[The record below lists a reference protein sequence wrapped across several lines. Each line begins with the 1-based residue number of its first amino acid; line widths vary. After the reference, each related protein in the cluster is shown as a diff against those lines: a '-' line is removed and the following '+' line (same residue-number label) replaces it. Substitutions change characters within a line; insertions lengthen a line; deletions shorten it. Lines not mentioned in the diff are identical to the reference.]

1 MAKRFNRTRL
11 FKGFSSIGK
20 SRPNTEI
27 IDIELVKQDLLNHFN
42 TTKGE
47 RVMRPNFG
55 SIIWDLLF
63 DPFDSPTREAV
74 IADVESIIS
83 FDPRVELLN
92 IEVVEFEHGLRVS
105 AELLY
110 VPFNAVET
118 FDVEFDRRNN
128 IQNSATT
135 STEELSR

>member
-1 MAKRFNRTRL
+1 MAEQFNRTRL
-11 FKGFSSIGK
+11 FRGFSSIGK
-20 SRPNTEI
+20 TTPNTEI

-42 TTKGE
+42 TAKGE

-63 DPFDSPTREAV
+63 DPFDTTTREAA
-74 IADVESIIS
+74 IADVESIVS

-92 IEVVEFEHGLRVS
+92 IEVTEYEHGIKIS

-118 FDVEFDRRNN
+118 FDVNFDRRNN
-128 IQNSATT
+128 IEASNSI
-135 STEELSR
+135 SIEELNN